1 MEQQD
6 ISETV
11 LQLVQGIIESDIYL
25 EWCITNEEKPFKVET
40 LMLFLAE
47 EPIFIEDEDT
57 EDENGE
63 EID

>member
-11 LQLVQGIIESDIYL
+11 LKLVQGIIESDVYL
-25 EWCITNEEKPFKVET
+25 EWSTINEEEPFKVET

-57 EDENGE
+57 EDEE
-63 EID
+63 

>member
-11 LQLVQGIIESDIYL
+11 LRLVQGIIESDVYL
-25 EWCITNEEKPFKVET
+25 EWCTANEEKPFKVET

-57 EDENGE
+57 EDEE
-63 EID
+63 

>member
-1 MEQQD
+1 MEQD

-11 LQLVQGIIESDIYL
+11 LKLVQSIIESDVYL
-25 EWCITNEEKPFKVET
+25 EWCTINEEKPFKVET

-57 EDENGE
+57 EDEDGE
-63 EID
+63 EVD

>member
-25 EWCITNEEKPFKVET
+25 EWCITNEEQPFKVET

-57 EDENGE
+57 EDEDGE
-63 EID
+63 ESD

>member
-11 LQLVQGIIESDIYL
+11 LKLVQGIIESDVYL
-25 EWCITNEEKPFKVET
+25 EWSTINEEEPFKVET

-57 EDENGE
+57 EDEDGE
-63 EID
+63 EVD

>member
-25 EWCITNEEKPFKVET
+25 EWCATNEEQPFKVET

-57 EDENGE
+57 EDEDGE
-63 EID
+63 EVD

>member
-11 LQLVQGIIESDIYL
+11 LKLVQGIIESDVYL
-25 EWCITNEEKPFKVET
+25 EWSTINEEEPFKVET

-57 EDENGE
+57 EDEDGE
-63 EID
+63 KVD

>member
-1 MEQQD
+1 MEQD

-11 LQLVQGIIESDIYL
+11 LKLVQSIIESDVYL
-25 EWCITNEEKPFKVET
+25 EWCTMNEEKPFKVET

-57 EDENGE
+57 EDEE
-63 EID
+63 

>member
-1 MEQQD
+1 MEQD

-11 LQLVQGIIESDIYL
+11 SQLVQGIVESDVYL
-25 EWCITNEEKPFKVET
+25 EWCTVNEEESFKIET

-57 EDENGE
+57 EDEKNGE
-63 EID
+63 EVD

>member
-25 EWCITNEEKPFKVET
+25 EWCTESHKEPFKVET
-40 LMLFLAE
+40 LMLFLTE
-47 EPIFIEDEDT
+47 EPVFIEDEDT
-57 EDENGE
+57 EDEDGE

>member
-1 MEQQD
+1 MEQD

-11 LQLVQGIIESDIYL
+11 LKLVQGIIESDVYL
-25 EWCITNEEKPFKVET
+25 EWCTVNEEEPFKIET
-40 LMLFLAE
+40 LMLFLTE
-47 EPIFIEDEDT
+47 EPIFIENEDT

>member
-11 LQLVQGIIESDIYL
+11 LKLVQGIIESDVYL
-25 EWCITNEEKPFKVET
+25 EWCTVNEEEPFKVET

-57 EDENGE
+57 EDEEDGE
-63 EID
+63 